1 MISMGSTL
9 LFLYFRYF
17 IVSYTLEN
25 EGKRFQE
32 RSQEE
37 SSSGEEE
44 DSAGAGSFDDWSEP
58 FVTSCSCF
66 FCDQV
71 LSSPSD
77 LFFHLSNQH
86 KFDILQMKKQWT
98 LDFYNYVVLINF
110 LRKMRQEL
118 RCINC
123 STQFETLQQLQNHME
138 EQKHFVVS
146 REASFWTDPKFYQP
160 TIEHDPLLVAIPGS
174 SSSSEEEE
182 GHQKHQD
189 EKIVNF
195 ILD

>member
-1 MISMGSTL
+1 MPRTQHMISMGSTL

-44 DSAGAGSFDDWSEP
+44 DSAGAGYLASPMIYFDFCRSFDDWSEP

-86 KFDILQMKKQWT
+86 KFDILQMKKQWST
-98 LDFYNYVVLINF
+98 SDHHIPSFP
-110 LRKMRQEL
+110 
-118 RCINC
+118 C
-123 STQFETLQQLQNHME
+123 STDTFVLFLPLWKIKFSFCHSTRFLQLC
-138 EQKHFVVS
+138 
-146 REASFWTDPKFYQP
+146 
-160 TIEHDPLLVAIPGS
+160 GS
-174 SSSSEEEE
+174 
-182 GHQKHQD
+182 H
-189 EKIVNF
+189 
-195 ILD
+195 